1 MRSSSPRPT
10 NPRFALLVIAVVFA
24 ILNADITTVNVALV
38 TLGKDLHA
46 DLGDLQWGLNS
57 YMLAFAALI
66 VAAGRVA
73 DVSGRRRCLLAGAI
87 LFAVAS
93 LLCGIASTLS
103 VLVIGRVLQGAAGA
117 LMVPAGMAIISN
129 AYGGEQRALA
139 RGTLV
144 GVSGVAQSMG
154 PLLGGFLTAEVSWRW
169 VFLMILPLVAVIMIV
184 AVRSIQESHA
194 ENASHRIDIAGVL
207 ILAAALTSLL
217 LGLSGAQNPNKHKV
231 VGLGLIA
238 LSLVLLVILTLVE
251 RCTDNAILDGKL
263 LRLRSFLCSCVA
275 SFLLGFVFFLFL
287 FITAVYLQE
296 RLGYNALTAGIALA
310 PLSLVLAVTGVMSGR
325 LTSRLPFPS
334 GPITSF
340 VSVAL
345 GLAILSFVPA
355 SYGYIGMMLPFL
367 LVAAVAGPGFTLLNT
382 AGLAVIPPER
392 TGQATGM
399 IYMFRFAGGAI
410 GVTAASALHSA
421 LFHRQLVSRLSETP
435 LSFAQQKLLEQP
447 DAAERIG
454 QLDSGLV
461 ASQVEQVRQAF
472 HESFVAAFTGT
483 LRLNAILPLAIAILK
498 MMLMGKKERF
508 KNMPS
513 RDAGG

>member
-1 MRSSSPRPT
+1 VTPSSSSHPT
-10 NPRFALLVIAVVFA
+10 NPRLALLVIAVVFA

-73 DVSGRRRCLLAGAI
+73 DVFGRRRCLLAGAI

-139 RGTLV
+139 LGTLV

-169 VFLMILPLVAVIMIV
+169 VFLMNLPLVAVIMIV
-184 AVRSIQESHA
+184 SVRSIQESQA
-194 ENASHRIDIAGVL
+194 ENASHRIDIIGVI

-217 LGLSGAQNPNKHKV
+217 LGLNAAQSPDKDQV

-238 LSLVLLVILTLVE
+238 LSLVSFVIFTFVE
-251 RCTDNAILDGKL
+251 RRTDNAILDAKL
-263 LRLRSFLCSCVA
+263 LRLPAFLCSCLA

-325 LTSRLPFPS
+325 LTSRFPLPTLLIMS
-334 GPITSF
+334 C
-340 VSVAL
+340 VSLAS
-345 GLAILSFVPA
+345 GLAILSFMPA
-355 SYGYIGMMLPFL
+355 SGYVGMVFPFL
-367 LVAAVAGPGFTLLNT
+367 LVAAGVGPGFTLLNT
-382 AGLAVIPPER
+382 AGLAAISAER
-392 TGQATGM
+392 SGQATGM

-410 GVTAASALHSA
+410 GVSAASALHSA
-421 LFHRQLVSRLSETP
+421 IFRHQLVFRLSETP
-435 LSFAQQKLLEQP
+435 LSFAQQKLLERP
-447 DAAERIG
+447 GAAERIS
-454 QLDSGLV
+454 QIDSGLL

-472 HESFVAAFTGT
+472 YESFVTAFTGT
-483 LRLNAILPLAIAILK
+483 LRLNVIVPIAIAILT
-498 MMLMGKKERF
+498 MILMMGKKERR
-508 KNMPS
+508 KEMVTN
-513 RDAGG
+513 D

>member
-1 MRSSSPRPT
+1 
-10 NPRFALLVIAVVFA
+10 VIAVVFA

-73 DVSGRRRCLLAGAI
+73 DVFGRRRCLLAGAI

-139 RGTLV
+139 LGTLV

-169 VFLMILPLVAVIMIV
+169 VFLMNLPLVAVIMIV

-194 ENASHRIDIAGVL
+194 ENASHRIDIIGVI

-217 LGLSGAQNPNKHKV
+217 LGLNAAQNPDKDQMV
-231 VGLGLIA
+231 ALA
-238 LSLVLLVILTLVE
+238 LSLVLFVILIFVE
-251 RCTDNAILDGKL
+251 RRTDNAILEGKL
-263 LRLRSFLCSCVA
+263 LRLPSFLCSCVA

-325 LTSRLPFPS
+325 LTSRFPLTTLLIIS
-334 GPITSF
+334 C
-340 VSVAL
+340 VSLAS
-345 GLAILSFVPA
+345 GLAILSFMPA
-355 SYGYIGMMLPFL
+355 SYGYIGMVLPFL
-367 LVAAVAGPGFTLLNT
+367 LIAAGVGPGFTLLNT
-382 AGLAVIPPER
+382 AGLAAISAER
-392 TGQATGM
+392 SGQATGM

-410 GVTAASALHSA
+410 GVSAASALHSA
-421 LFHRQLVSRLSETP
+421 IFRHQLVFRLSETP

-447 DAAERIG
+447 GAAERIR
-454 QLDSGLV
+454 QIDSGLL
-461 ASQVEQVRQAF
+461 ASQVKQVRQAF
-472 HESFVAAFTGT
+472 YESFAAAFTGT
-483 LRLNAILPLAIAILK
+483 LRLNVIVPIAIAILTMIL
-498 MMLMGKKERF
+498 MMRKKEGT
-508 KNMPS
+508 KQTPS
-513 RDAGG
+513 MDAGANADL